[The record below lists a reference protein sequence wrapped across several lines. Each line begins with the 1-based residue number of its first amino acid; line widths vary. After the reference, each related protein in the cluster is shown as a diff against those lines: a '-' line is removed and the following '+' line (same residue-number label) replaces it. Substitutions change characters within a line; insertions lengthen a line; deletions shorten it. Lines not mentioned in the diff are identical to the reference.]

1 MVVMLTQR
9 IRETNCIWIKDTLL
23 DLSILH
29 RMLQVRNSMKQDMK
43 WWWFWSLDTGKKG
56 GEKIHAFYTFI
67 ITLFIQPLPSSLPLL
82 SVVQVGDAFD
92 FPTIRK
98 CYLKQ
103 LFHFSV
109 MPMFFILPF
118 HVPMQILFSLVIEIK
133 VNCYCLS
140 YPAQYQLS

>member
-1 MVVMLTQR
+1 MGVMLTQR
-9 IRETNCIWIKDTLL
+9 IRETNYIWIKDTLL

-43 WWWFWSLDTGKKG
+43 WWWFWSLDTSKKD
-56 GEKIHAFYTFI
+56 GEKIHTFYIFI

-82 SVVQVGDAFD
+82 SVIQVGDEFG

-98 CYLKQ
+98 CDLKK

-118 HVPMQILFSLVIEIK
+118 HVHIQILVSLVIKIK
-133 VNCYCLS
+133 ANCYCLS
-140 YPAQYQLS
+140 NPAQY